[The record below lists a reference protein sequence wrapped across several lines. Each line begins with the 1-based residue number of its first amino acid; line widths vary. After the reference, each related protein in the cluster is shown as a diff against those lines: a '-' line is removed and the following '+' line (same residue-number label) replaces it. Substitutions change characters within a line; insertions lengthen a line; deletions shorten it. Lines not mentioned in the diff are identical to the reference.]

1 IGHEPNDFLPFDER
15 QWRIIFSV
23 GGMVRPHVVGVGE
36 AEVFVET
43 VPSREELRRIAQMPL
58 AEDGRGVSARFEDL
72 SDGHLLVA
80 DADLRVWTERA
91 EQADAI
97 RIA

>member
-1 IGHEPNDFLPFDER
+1 
-15 QWRIIFSV
+15 
-23 GGMVRPHVVGVGE
+23 
-36 AEVFVET
+36 VET

-97 RIA
+97 RIATGQQRRARRGANRLTDVQIRQPHPFARHAIEVRRFDVR